1 MGVCPFTPHTDDQIP
16 YLPCC
21 LSRPGFRR
29 GQVEAD
35 MVTFLHMLFP
45 CLEEQRS
52 EPAVGAA
59 ILAVVWDARLS
70 LSFFY
75 GCGD

>member
-1 MGVCPFTPHTDDQIP
+1 M
-16 YLPCC
+16 
-21 LSRPGFRR
+21 

-52 EPAVGAA
+52 QPAVGAA